1 MQRPLAPPSWW
12 SKNSSFSVAA
22 VDLCGKIGYNLGY
35 GYQLNEMDVA
45 VEDRALAAD
54 TAMPSH

>member
-1 MQRPLAPPSWW
+1 
-12 SKNSSFSVAA
+12 VAA